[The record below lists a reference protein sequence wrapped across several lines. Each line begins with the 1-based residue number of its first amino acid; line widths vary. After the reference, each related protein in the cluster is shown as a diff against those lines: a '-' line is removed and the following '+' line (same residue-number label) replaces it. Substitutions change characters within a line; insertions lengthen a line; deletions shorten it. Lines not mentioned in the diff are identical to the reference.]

1 MGMSSSIKV
10 TLRKKAN
17 KQGLFPL
24 VVRIT
29 KNRKT
34 NYLYTGH
41 YIDIKYW
48 DEDNRKVRKSHPNS
62 IRLNNLLVNKLAEA
76 NQTLIDLQTHKN
88 DISSKQIKKEIA
100 TPLTKT
106 SFKEIADKYL
116 EELEK
121 ANKLQQLSSDKARIG
136 HFIKF
141 VDNDDLTFREI
152 DEALLRQFSLYLKT
166 TRKVSQRSVINNLI
180 VIRTLYNQAIRLGI
194 VDRKLYPF
202 GADKIR
208 IKFPETEKIGLTKEE
223 IQTIEALE
231 GLSEQQSHARNVWL
245 FSFYLAG
252 MRVGDVLKI
261 KWSDIYDGRLYYRM
275 GKNHKLLSFKLPE
288 KITSLL
294 KHYEKSKRSNE
305 DFVFPE
311 MKSAHLKYPKDVFN
325 KVKTANKK
333 FNKYL
338 GQVAEKAELNKKL
351 TMHIARH
358 SFGNISGDKI
368 PIQMLQK
375 LYRHSSIT
383 TTINYQANF
392 MHKETDDALEKVINF

>member
-1 MGMSSSIKV
+1 MGSSIKV

-24 VVRIT
+24 AVRIT

-34 NYLYTGH
+34 TYLYTGH
-41 YIDIKYW
+41 YIAIKYW
-48 DEDNRKVRKSHPNS
+48 DEGNREVRKSHPNS
-62 IRLNNLLVNKLAEA
+62 ERLNNLLIKKLAEA
-76 NQTLIDLQTHKN
+76 NQTLIDLQTHQN

-106 SFKEIADKYL
+106 SFKEIADNYL
-116 EELEK
+116 DNLEK
-121 ANKLQQLSSDKARIG
+121 TNKLQRLSSDKARVG
-136 HFIKF
+136 HFVRF
-141 VDNDDLTFREI
+141 VDNDDLSFREI
-152 DEALLRQFSLYLKT
+152 DEALLRRFSLYLIT

-180 VIRTLYNQAIRLGI
+180 VIRTLYNKAIRLGI

-208 IKFPETEKIGLTKEE
+208 IKFPESQKIGLTREE
-223 IQTIEALE
+223 IQTIETLE
-231 GLSEQQSHARNVWL
+231 DLTEPQSHARNVWL

-252 MRVGDVLKI
+252 MRVGDVLMI
-261 KWSDIYDGRLYYRM
+261 KWSDIYDGRLHYRM
-275 GKNHKLLSFKLPE
+275 GKNEKLLSFKLPE

-294 KHYEKSKRSNE
+294 KRYEEDRRSSE

-311 MKSAHLKYPKDVFN
+311 MNNADLKNPKDVFN

-338 GQVAEKAELNKKL
+338 VQIAEKAEINKKL

-358 SFGNISGDKI
+358 SFGNISGDRI

-375 LYRHSSIT
+375 LYRHSTVT

-392 MHKETDDALEKVINF
+392 MHRETDDALEKVINF

>member
-1 MGMSSSIKV
+1 MGSSIKV

-17 KQGLFPL
+17 KEGLYPL
-24 VVRIT
+24 AIRIT

-34 NYLYTGH
+34 TYLYTGH

-48 DEDNRKVRKSHPNS
+48 NEDNREIRKSHPNS
-62 IRLNNLLVNKLAEA
+62 NRLNNLLIKKLADA
-76 NQTLIDLQTHKN
+76 NQTLIDLQTHKTE
-88 DISSKQIKKEIA
+88 ISSKQIKKEIA
-100 TPLTKT
+100 TPLSNT
-106 SFKEIADKYL
+106 SFKELADKYL
-116 EELEK
+116 DNLEK
-121 ANKLQQLSSDKARIG
+121 TNKLQRLSSDKARVG
-136 HFIKF
+136 HFVKF
-141 VDNDDLTFREI
+141 VDNNDLSFREI
-152 DEALLRQFSLYLKT
+152 DEALLRRFSQYLKT
-166 TRKVSQRSVINNLI
+166 ARKISQRSVINNLI

-208 IKFPETEKIGLTKEE
+208 IKFPETEKIGLTIEE
-223 IQTIEALE
+223 IQAIEALDN
-231 GLSEQQSHARNVWL
+231 LSTQQSHARNVWL

-252 MRVGDVLKI
+252 MRVGDVLMI
-261 KWSDIYDGRLYYRM
+261 KWSDIYDGRLHYRM
-275 GKNHKLLSFKLPE
+275 GKNKKLLSFKLPK

-294 KHYEKSKRSNE
+294 KLYEQDKQSSE

-311 MKSAHLKYPKDVFN
+311 MKNANLKVPKDIFN
-325 KVKTANKK
+325 KGKTANKK

-338 GQVAEKAELNKKL
+338 VQITEKASINKKL

-375 LYRHSSIT
+375 LYRHSSVT
-383 TTINYQANF
+383 TTINYQTNF

>member
-1 MGMSSSIKV
+1 MGSSIKV

-24 VVRIT
+24 AVRIT

-34 NYLYTGH
+34 TYLYTGH
-41 YIDIKYW
+41 YIAIKYW
-48 DEDNRKVRKSHPNS
+48 DEGNREVRKSHPNS
-62 IRLNNLLVNKLAEA
+62 KRLNNLLIKKLAEA
-76 NQTLIDLQTHKN
+76 NQTLIDLQTHQN

-106 SFKEIADKYL
+106 SFKEIADNYL
-116 EELEK
+116 DNLEK
-121 ANKLQQLSSDKARIG
+121 TNKLQRLSSDKARVG
-136 HFIKF
+136 HFVRF
-141 VDNDDLTFREI
+141 VENDDLSFREI
-152 DEALLRQFSLYLKT
+152 DEALLRRFSLYLIT

-180 VIRTLYNQAIRLGI
+180 VIRTLYNKAIRLGI

-208 IKFPETEKIGLTKEE
+208 IKFPESQKIGLTREE

-231 GLSEQQSHARNVWL
+231 DLTEQQSHARNVWL

-252 MRVGDVLKI
+252 MRVGDVLMI
-261 KWSDIYDGRLYYRM
+261 KWSDIYDGRLHYRM
-275 GKNHKLLSFKLPE
+275 GKNEKLLSFKLPE

-294 KHYEKSKRSNE
+294 KRYEEDRRSSE

-311 MKSAHLKYPKDVFN
+311 MNNADLKNPKDVFN

-338 GQVAEKAELNKKL
+338 VQLAEKAEINKKL

-358 SFGNISGDKI
+358 SFGNISGDRI

-375 LYRHSSIT
+375 LYRHSTVT

-392 MHKETDDALEKVINF
+392 MHRETDDALEKVINF

>member
-1 MGMSSSIKV
+1 MSSNIKV

-17 KQGLFPL
+17 KQGFFPL

-48 DEDNRKVRKSHPNS
+48 DEDNREVRKSHPNS
-62 IRLNNLLVNKLAEA
+62 KRLNNLLINKLAEA

-100 TPLTKT
+100 SPLSKT
-106 SFKEIADKYL
+106 SFKDIADKYL
-116 EELEK
+116 DELEK
-121 ANKLQQLSSDKARIG
+121 TNKLQRLSSDKARVG
-136 HFIKF
+136 HFVRF
-141 VDNDDLTFREI
+141 VDNDDLSFREI
-152 DEALLRQFSLYLKT
+152 DEALLRRFSMYLKT
-166 TRKVSQRSVINNLI
+166 SRKVSQRSVINNLI
-180 VIRTLYNQAIRLGI
+180 VIRTLYNKAIRLGI

-208 IKFPETEKIGLTKEE
+208 IKFPETEKIGLTIEE
-223 IQTIEALE
+223 IQSIEALDN
-231 GLSEQQSHARNVWL
+231 LSEQKAHARNVWL

-252 MRVGDVLKI
+252 MRAGDVLKI
-261 KWSDIYDGRLYYRM
+261 KWSDIYDGRLHYRM
-275 GKNHKLLSFKLPE
+275 GKNEKLLSFRLPA
-288 KITSLL
+288 KINSLL
-294 KHYEKSKRSNE
+294 KFYETDKRFNE

-311 MKSAHLKYPKDVFN
+311 MKNANLKNPKDIFN

-338 GQVAEKAELNKKL
+338 VQIAEKAALNKKL

-375 LYRHSSIT
+375 LYRHSSVT
-383 TTINYQANF
+383 TTIHYQANF

>member
-1 MGMSSSIKV
+1 MGSSIKV

-24 VVRIT
+24 AVRIT

-34 NYLYTGH
+34 TYLYIGH
-41 YIDIKYW
+41 YISIKYW
-48 DEDNRKVRKSHPNS
+48 DEGNREVRKSHPNS
-62 IRLNNLLVNKLAEA
+62 SRLNNLLVKKLAEA
-76 NQTLIDLQTHKN
+76 NQTLIDLQTHQN
-88 DISSKQIKKEIA
+88 DITSKQIKQEIA

-106 SFKEIADKYL
+106 SFKEIADNYL
-116 EELEK
+116 DNLEK
-121 ANKLQQLSSDKARIG
+121 TNKLQRLSSDKARVG
-136 HFIKF
+136 HFIRF
-141 VDNDDLTFREI
+141 VDNDDLSFREI
-152 DEALLRQFSLYLKT
+152 DEALLRRFSLYLKT

-180 VIRTLYNQAIRLGI
+180 VIRTLYNKAIRLGI
-194 VDRKLYPF
+194 IDRKLYPF

-208 IKFPETEKIGLTKEE
+208 IKFPESEKVGLTIEE

-231 GLSEQQSHARNVWL
+231 DLTEQQSHARNVWL

-252 MRVGDVLKI
+252 MRVGDVLMI
-261 KWSDIYDGRLYYRM
+261 KWSDIYDGRLHYRM
-275 GKNHKLLSFKLPE
+275 GKNEKLLSFKLPE

-294 KHYEKSKRSNE
+294 RRYDEDRRSSE

-311 MKSAHLKYPKDVFN
+311 MNNADLKNPKDVFN

-338 GQVAEKAELNKKL
+338 VQIAEKAKINKKL

-358 SFGNISGDKI
+358 SFGNISGDRI

-375 LYRHSSIT
+375 LYRHSTVT

>member
-1 MGMSSSIKV
+1 MSSSIKV

-17 KQGLFPL
+17 KQGLYPL

-34 NYLYTGH
+34 TYLYTGH

-48 DEDNRKVRKSHPNS
+48 DEDNREVRKSHPNS
-62 IRLNNLLVNKLAEA
+62 KRLNNLLINKLAEA

-100 TPLTKT
+100 APLSKT
-106 SFKEIADKYL
+106 SFKEMADKYL
-116 EELEK
+116 DDLEK
-121 ANKLQQLSSDKARIG
+121 TNKLQRLSSDKARVG
-136 HFIKF
+136 HFVKF
-141 VDNDDLTFREI
+141 VDNDDLSFQEI
-152 DEALLRQFSLYLKT
+152 DESLLHRFSLYLKT

-261 KWSDIYDGRLYYRM
+261 KWSDVYDGRLHYRM
-275 GKNHKLLSFKLPE
+275 GKNEKLLSFKLPE
-288 KITSLL
+288 KIISILNL
-294 KHYEKSKRSNE
+294 YKKSKQSDG

-311 MKSAHLKYPKDVFN
+311 MKNANLKIPKDVFN

-338 GQVAEKAELNKKL
+338 EQIAKKAEISKKL

-383 TTINYQANF
+383 TTIIYQANF

>member
-1 MGMSSSIKV
+1 MGSSIKV
-10 TLRKKAN
+10 ILRKKAN

-24 VVRIT
+24 AVRIT

-34 NYLYTGH
+34 TYLYIGH
-41 YIDIKYW
+41 YIAIKYW
-48 DEDNRKVRKSHPNS
+48 DEGNREVRKSHPNS
-62 IRLNNLLVNKLAEA
+62 IRLNNLLIKKLAEA
-76 NQTLIDLQTHKN
+76 NQTLIDLQTHQN
-88 DISSKQIKKEIA
+88 DISSKQIKEEIA

-106 SFKEIADKYL
+106 SFKEIADNYL
-116 EELEK
+116 DNLEK
-121 ANKLQQLSSDKARIG
+121 TNKLQRLSSDKARVG
-136 HFIKF
+136 HFIRF
-141 VDNDDLTFREI
+141 VDNDDLSFREI
-152 DEALLRQFSLYLKT
+152 DEALLRRFSLYLKT

-180 VIRTLYNQAIRLGI
+180 VIRTLYNKAIRLGI
-194 VDRKLYPF
+194 IDRKLYPF

-208 IKFPETEKIGLTKEE
+208 IKFPESEKVGLTIEE

-231 GLSEQQSHARNVWL
+231 DLTEQQSHARNVWL

-252 MRVGDVLKI
+252 MRVGDVLMI
-261 KWSDIYDGRLYYRM
+261 KWSDIYDGRLHYRM
-275 GKNHKLLSFKLPE
+275 GKNEKLLSFKLPE

-294 KHYEKSKRSNE
+294 RRYDEDRRSSE

-311 MKSAHLKYPKDVFN
+311 MNNADLKNPKDVFN

-338 GQVAEKAELNKKL
+338 VQIAEKAKINKKL

-358 SFGNISGDKI
+358 SFGNISGDRI

-375 LYRHSSIT
+375 LYRHSTVT

>member
-1 MGMSSSIKV
+1 MGSSIKV

-24 VVRIT
+24 SVRIT
-29 KNRKT
+29 KDRKT
-34 NYLYTGH
+34 TYLYTGH
-41 YIDIKYW
+41 YIAIKYW
-48 DEDNRKVRKSHPNS
+48 DESNREVRKSHPNS
-62 IRLNNLLVNKLAEA
+62 KRLNNLLIKKLAEA

-100 TPLTKT
+100 APLSKS

-116 EELEK
+116 DNLEK
-121 ANKLQQLSSDKARIG
+121 TNKLQRLSSDKARVG
-136 HFIKF
+136 HFVRF
-141 VDNDDLTFREI
+141 VDNDDLSFREI
-152 DEALLRQFSLYLKT
+152 DETLLRRFSLYLKT
-166 TRKVSQRSVINNLI
+166 TRKVSQRSVINNFI

-208 IKFPETEKIGLTKEE
+208 IKFPETEKIGLTKKE
-223 IQTIEALE
+223 IRSIEALE
-231 GLSEQQSHARNVWL
+231 DLSEQQSHARNVWL

-261 KWSDIYDGRLYYRM
+261 KWSDIYDGRLHYRM
-275 GKNHKLLSFKLPE
+275 GKNEKLLSFKLPE

-294 KHYEKSKRSNE
+294 KQYEEYKQTSK

-311 MKSAHLKYPKDVFN
+311 MKNADLKNPKDVFN

-333 FNKYL
+333 LNKYL
-338 GQVAEKAELNKKL
+338 VQIAEKAEINKKL

-358 SFGNISGDKI
+358 SFGNISGDQI

-375 LYRHSSIT
+375 LYRHSTVT

>member
-1 MGMSSSIKV
+1 MGSSIKV

-24 VVRIT
+24 AVRIT

-34 NYLYTGH
+34 TYLYIGH
-41 YIDIKYW
+41 YISIKYW
-48 DEDNRKVRKSHPNS
+48 DEGNREVRKSHPNS
-62 IRLNNLLVNKLAEA
+62 SRLNNLLVKKLAEA
-76 NQTLIDLQTHKN
+76 NQTLIDLQTHQN
-88 DISSKQIKKEIA
+88 DISSKQIKEEIA

-106 SFKEIADKYL
+106 SFKEIADNYL
-116 EELEK
+116 DNLEK
-121 ANKLQQLSSDKARIG
+121 TNKLQRLSSDKARVG
-136 HFIKF
+136 HFVRF
-141 VDNDDLTFREI
+141 VDNDDLSFREI
-152 DEALLRQFSLYLKT
+152 DEALLRRFSLYLKT

-180 VIRTLYNQAIRLGI
+180 VIRTLYNKAIRLGI

-208 IKFPETEKIGLTKEE
+208 IKFPESEKIGLTREE
-223 IQTIEALE
+223 IQAIEALE
-231 GLSEQQSHARNVWL
+231 ELTEQQSHARNVWL

-252 MRVGDVLKI
+252 MRVGDVLMI
-261 KWSDIYDGRLYYRM
+261 KWSDIYDGRLHYRM
-275 GKNHKLLSFKLPE
+275 GKSEKLLSFKLPE

-294 KHYEKSKRSNE
+294 RRYYEDRRSSE

-311 MKSAHLKYPKDVFN
+311 MNNADLKNPKDVFN
-325 KVKTANKK
+325 KVKSANKK

-338 GQVAEKAELNKKL
+338 VQIAEKAGINKKL

-375 LYRHSSIT
+375 LYRHSTVT

-392 MHKETDDALEKVINF
+392 MHRETDDALEKVINF

>member
-1 MGMSSSIKV
+1 MGSSIKV
-10 TLRKKAN
+10 TLRKKTN
-17 KQGLFPL
+17 KQGHFPL
-24 VVRIT
+24 AVRIT

-34 NYLYTGH
+34 TYLYTGH

-48 DEDNRKVRKSHPNS
+48 DEGNREVRKSHPNS
-62 IRLNNLLVNKLAEA
+62 KRLNNLLINKLAEA

-100 TPLTKT
+100 TPLSKT
-106 SFKEIADKYL
+106 SFKEISDKYL
-116 EELEK
+116 DNLEK
-121 ANKLQQLSSDKARIG
+121 TNKLQRLSSDKARVG
-136 HFIKF
+136 HFVRF
-141 VDNDDLTFREI
+141 VNNDNLSFREI
-152 DEALLRQFSLYLKT
+152 DETLLRRFSLHLKT

-231 GLSEQQSHARNVWL
+231 NLTEQQSHARNVWL
-245 FSFYLAG
+245 FSFCLAG
-252 MRVGDVLKI
+252 MRVGDVLMI
-261 KWSDIYDGRLYYRM
+261 KWSDIYDGRLHYRM
-275 GKNHKLLSFKLPE
+275 GKNEKLLSFKLPE

-294 KHYEKSKRSNE
+294 KRYKDDKQSSE

-311 MKSAHLKYPKDVFN
+311 MKNANLKIPKDVFN

-338 GQVAEKAELNKKL
+338 VQIAEKAEINKKL

-375 LYRHSSIT
+375 LYRHSTIT
-383 TTINYQANF
+383 TTILYQANF

>member
-1 MGMSSSIKV
+1 MGSSIKV

-24 VVRIT
+24 AVRIT

-34 NYLYTGH
+34 TYLYIGH
-41 YIDIKYW
+41 YIAIKYW
-48 DEDNRKVRKSHPNS
+48 DEGNREVRKSHPNS
-62 IRLNNLLVNKLAEA
+62 IRLNNLLIKKLAEA
-76 NQTLIDLQTHKN
+76 NQTLIDLQTHQN
-88 DISSKQIKKEIA
+88 DISSKQI
-100 TPLTKT
+100 
-106 SFKEIADKYL
+106 
-116 EELEK
+116 
-121 ANKLQQLSSDKARIG
+121 ARVG
-136 HFIKF
+136 HFIRF
-141 VDNDDLTFREI
+141 VDNDDLSFREI
-152 DEALLRQFSLYLKT
+152 DEALLRRFSLYLKT

-180 VIRTLYNQAIRLGI
+180 VIRTLYNKAIRLGI

-208 IKFPETEKIGLTKEE
+208 IKFPESEKVGLTIEE
-223 IQTIEALE
+223 IQSIEALE
-231 GLSEQQSHARNVWL
+231 GLTEQQSHARNVWL

-252 MRVGDVLKI
+252 MRVGDVLMI
-261 KWSDIYDGRLYYRM
+261 KWSDIYDGRLHYRM
-275 GKNHKLLSFKLPE
+275 GKNEKLLSFKLPE

-294 KHYEKSKRSNE
+294 RRYYEDRRSSE

-311 MKSAHLKYPKDVFN
+311 MNNADLKNPKDVFN

-338 GQVAEKAELNKKL
+338 VHIAEKAKINKKL

-358 SFGNISGDKI
+358 SFGNISGDRI

-375 LYRHSSIT
+375 LYRHSTVT

>member
-1 MGMSSSIKV
+1 MGSSIKV

-24 VVRIT
+24 AVRIT

-34 NYLYTGH
+34 TYLYIGH
-41 YIDIKYW
+41 YIAIKYW
-48 DEDNRKVRKSHPNS
+48 DEGNREVRKSHPNS
-62 IRLNNLLVNKLAEA
+62 IRLNNLLIKKLAEA
-76 NQTLIDLQTHKN
+76 NQTLIDLQTHQN
-88 DISSKQIKKEIA
+88 DISSKQIKEEIA

-106 SFKEIADKYL
+106 SFKEIADNYL
-116 EELEK
+116 DNLEK
-121 ANKLQQLSSDKARIG
+121 TNKLQRLSSDKARVG
-136 HFIKF
+136 HFIRF
-141 VDNDDLTFREI
+141 VDNDDLSFREI
-152 DEALLRQFSLYLKT
+152 DEALLRRFSLYLKT
-166 TRKVSQRSVINNLI
+166 ARKVSQRSVINNLI
-180 VIRTLYNQAIRLGI
+180 VIRTLYNKAIRLGI

-208 IKFPETEKIGLTKEE
+208 IKFPESEKVGLTIEE
-223 IQTIEALE
+223 IQSIEALE
-231 GLSEQQSHARNVWL
+231 DLTEQQSHARNVWL

-252 MRVGDVLKI
+252 MRVGDVLMI
-261 KWSDIYDGRLYYRM
+261 KWSDIYDGRLHYRM
-275 GKNHKLLSFKLPE
+275 GKNEKLLSFKLPE

-294 KHYEKSKRSNE
+294 RRYYEDRRSSE

-311 MKSAHLKYPKDVFN
+311 MNNADLKNPKDVFN
-325 KVKTANKK
+325 KVKSANKK

-338 GQVAEKAELNKKL
+338 VQIAEKAGINKKL

-375 LYRHSSIT
+375 LYRHSTVT

-392 MHKETDDALEKVINF
+392 MHRETDDALEKVINF

>member
-1 MGMSSSIKV
+1 MGSSIKV

-24 VVRIT
+24 AVRIT

-34 NYLYTGH
+34 TYLYIGH
-41 YIDIKYW
+41 YISIKYW
-48 DEDNRKVRKSHPNS
+48 DEGNREVRKSHPNS
-62 IRLNNLLVNKLAEA
+62 SRLNNLLVKKLAEA
-76 NQTLIDLQTHKN
+76 NQTLIDLQTHQN
-88 DISSKQIKKEIA
+88 DITSKQIKQEIA

-106 SFKEIADKYL
+106 SFKEIADNYL
-116 EELEK
+116 DNLEK
-121 ANKLQQLSSDKARIG
+121 TNKLQRLSSDKARVG
-136 HFIKF
+136 HFVRF
-141 VDNDDLTFREI
+141 VDNDDLSFREI
-152 DEALLRQFSLYLKT
+152 DEALLRRFSLYLKT

-180 VIRTLYNQAIRLGI
+180 VIRTLYNKAIRLGI
-194 VDRKLYPF
+194 IDRKLYPF

-208 IKFPETEKIGLTKEE
+208 IKFPESEKVGLTIEE
-223 IQTIEALE
+223 IQSIEALE
-231 GLSEQQSHARNVWL
+231 DLTEQQSHARNVWL

-252 MRVGDVLKI
+252 MRVGDVLMI
-261 KWSDIYDGRLYYRM
+261 KWSDIYDGRLHYRM
-275 GKNHKLLSFKLPE
+275 GKNEKLLSFKLPE
-288 KITSLL
+288 KIIALL
-294 KHYEKSKRSNE
+294 GRYEKDPRSSE

-311 MKSAHLKYPKDVFN
+311 MNNADLKNPKDVFN
-325 KVKTANKK
+325 KVKSANKK

-338 GQVAEKAELNKKL
+338 VQIAEKAGINKKL

-375 LYRHSSIT
+375 LYRHSTVT

-392 MHKETDDALEKVINF
+392 MHRETDDALEKVINF

>member
-1 MGMSSSIKV
+1 MASSIKII
-10 TLRKKAN
+10 LRKKAN

-24 VVRIT
+24 AVRII

-34 NYLYTGH
+34 TYLYTGQ
-41 YIDIKYW
+41 YIEAKHW
-48 DEDNRKVRKSHPNS
+48 DKEKHQVRKSHPNS
-62 IRLNNLLVNKLAEA
+62 SRLNNLLIQKLAEA
-76 NQTLIDLQTHKN
+76 NQILIDLQTHKN

-100 TPLTKT
+100 NPLSKT
-106 SFKEIADKYL
+106 SFKEIADNYL
-116 EELEK
+116 SELEK
-121 ANKLQQLSSDKARIG
+121 TNKLGRLSSDKARIG
-136 HFIKF
+136 HFMRF
-141 VDNDDLTFREI
+141 VDNVDLSFNEI
-152 DEALLRQFSLYLKT
+152 DETLLRRFSLYLKT

-180 VIRTLYNQAIRLGI
+180 VIRTLYNHAIRLGI

-208 IKFPETEKIGLTKEE
+208 IKFPESEKIGLTIEE
-223 IQTIEALE
+223 IQAIEALDN
-231 GLSEQQSHARNVWL
+231 LSKQQSHARNIWL

-261 KWSDIYDGRLYYRM
+261 KWNDIYDGRLHYRM
-275 GKNHKLLSFKLPE
+275 GKNEKLISLKLPE
-288 KITSLL
+288 KIISVL
-294 KHYEKSKRSNE
+294 KLYEDDRKHE
-305 DFVFPE
+305 GDFIFPE
-311 MKSAHLKYPKDVFN
+311 IKTADEKDPKDVYN

-333 FNKYL
+333 VNKYL
-338 GQVAEKAELNKKL
+338 VQIAEKAGLTKKL

-375 LYRHSSIT
+375 LYRHSSVT

-392 MHKETDDALEKVINF
+392 MHKETDDALEKIINF

>member
-1 MGMSSSIKV
+1 MGSSIKV

-24 VVRIT
+24 AVRIT

-34 NYLYTGH
+34 TYLYTGH

-48 DEDNRKVRKSHPNS
+48 DEDNREIRKSHPNS
-62 IRLNNLLVNKLAEA
+62 KRLNNLLLKKLAEA

-88 DISSKQIKKEIA
+88 DISSKQIKREIA
-100 TPLTKT
+100 TPLSKT

-116 EELEK
+116 DNLEK
-121 ANKLQQLSSDKARIG
+121 TNKLQRLSSDKARVG
-136 HFIKF
+136 HFVKF
-141 VDNDDLTFREI
+141 VDNDDLSFREI
-152 DEALLRQFSLYLKT
+152 DEALLRRFSHYLKT

-223 IQTIEALE
+223 IRTIEALE
-231 GLSEQQSHARNVWL
+231 SLSEQESHARNVWL

-261 KWSDIYDGRLYYRM
+261 KWSDIYDGRLHYRM
-275 GKNHKLLSFKLPE
+275 GKNEKLLSFKLPE
-288 KITSLL
+288 KITLLL
-294 KHYEKSKRSNE
+294 KLYEESKQYDK
-305 DFVFPE
+305 DFIFPE
-311 MKSAHLKYPKDVFN
+311 MKNANLKNPKDVFN
-325 KVKTANKK
+325 KTKTANKK

-338 GQVAEKAELNKKL
+338 FQIAEKAELNKKL

-375 LYRHSSIT
+375 LYRHSTVT

-392 MHKETDDALEKVINF
+392 MHKDTDDALEKVINF

>member
-1 MGMSSSIKV
+1 MGSSIKV

-17 KQGLFPL
+17 KQGHFPL
-24 VVRIT
+24 AVRIT

-34 NYLYTGH
+34 TYLYTGH
-41 YIDIKYW
+41 YIDVKYW
-48 DEDNRKVRKSHPNS
+48 DEGNREVRKSHPNS
-62 IRLNNLLVNKLAEA
+62 KRLNNLLIKKLAEA
-76 NQTLIDLQTHKN
+76 NQTLIDLQTHKS
-88 DISSKQIKKEIA
+88 DISSKQIKKEIS

-106 SFKEIADKYL
+106 SFKEIADNYL
-116 EELEK
+116 DNLEK
-121 ANKLQQLSSDKARIG
+121 TNKLQRLSSDKARVG
-136 HFIKF
+136 HFVKF
-141 VDNDDLTFREI
+141 VDNDDLSFREI
-152 DEALLRQFSLYLKT
+152 DEALLRRFSLYLKT

-223 IQTIEALE
+223 ILTIEALSD
-231 GLSEQQSHARNVWL
+231 LSEQQSHARNVWL
-245 FSFYLAG
+245 FSFYFAG
-252 MRVGDVLKI
+252 MRVGDVLMI
-261 KWSDIYDGRLYYRM
+261 KWSDIYDGRLHYRM
-275 GKNHKLLSFKLPE
+275 GKNEKLLSFKLPG
-288 KITSLL
+288 KIISLL
-294 KHYEKSKRSNE
+294 QLYEEDKQSSE
-305 DFVFPE
+305 DFIFPE
-311 MKSAHLKYPKDVFN
+311 MKKANLKIPKDIFN
-325 KVKTANKK
+325 KVKSANRK

-338 GQVAEKAELNKKL
+338 VQIAEKAAINKKL

-375 LYRHSSIT
+375 LYRHSTVT
-383 TTINYQANF
+383 TTILYQANF